1 MSSSEG
7 GDYLG
12 GLIASDRAIYYALAA
27 TGLAATSATMWWL
40 ARDSYYEKVP
50 LRYQYRPGTFTG
62 WIAKQLDK
70 HAKRRRSRRPIRV
83 YMDGC
88 FDLMHYGHANALRQA
103 KALGDELVVGLVPDS
118 EIRRCKGPPLLNE
131 SERLKLVQSVK
142 WVDEVITGVPYD
154 LTPEFLDILFHRH
167 KIDYVIHGDDPC
179 LLPDGTD
186 AYAHAKQMGRFRLIK
201 RTEGVSTTDIVGRM
215 LLCTRSDSFARVPE
229 DDISKAPLTHAFSRG
244 AGGYGSSSSS
254 SSSSSLDSTTT
265 PSTSS
270 QSDEYCSEEISFAS
284 GDHPATPVYRADEK
298 RRRSSR
304 KKKGGRGGSDGSG
317 AGEGL
322 ASSSQGGGGGGGGGD
337 KTPSPLHRNSRK
349 KGVDASH
356 HHHHHNSNNNSHGKG
371 YGKKEDVPVSR
382 FMPTSRRIVQFSSGR
397 AAPRGAKI
405 VYIDGAFDLFN
416 VGHVEILQL
425 ARAQGDFL
433 LVGVHTDEEV
443 AERRGPHQLIMGLH
457 ERALSVLACKYAD
470 EVIIGAPGVIS
481 EDLLLTF
488 GVSLVV
494 RGNVHE
500 SGDPASE
507 ETRYAVPRE
516 KGMFR
521 VLKSP
526 SNMTSVTMI
535 KRIVDNR
542 AQFEQ
547 RQAKKTQTEAEYYKG
562 AKQYVDEV

>member
-1 MSSSEG
+1 MSSEG

-12 GLIASDRAIYYALAA
+12 GLIARDRAVYYALAA
-27 TGLAATSATMWWL
+27 TGLAATGATIWWL

-186 AYAHAKQMGRFRLIK
+186 AYAFAKQMGRFRMIK

-244 AGGYGSSSSS
+244 AGGYSSS
-254 SSSSSLDSTTT
+254 SSSSSLDSTMT

-270 QSDEYCSEEISFAS
+270 QSDEYCSEEVSFAS
-284 GDHPATPVYRADEK
+284 GDHPTTPVYRADEK
-298 RRRSSR
+298 RRSSSR
-304 KKKGGRGGSDGSG
+304 KKKGGRGDGDDKDGSG
-317 AGEGL
+317 SREGGGREGP
-322 ASSSQGGGGGGGGGD
+322 ASSSQVEVVD
-337 KTPSPLHRNSRK
+337 ITPSPLHSSSKK
-349 KGVDASH
+349 KGRDASH
-356 HHHHHNSNNNSHGKG
+356 HRHHHHNNSHGNG

-433 LVGVHTDEEV
+433 LVGVHTDDEV

-470 EVIIGAPGVIS
+470 EVIIGAPDVIS

-494 RGNVHE
+494 RGSVHE

-526 SNMTSVTMI
+526 ANMTSVTMI
-535 KRIVDNR
+535 KRIVENR